1 MDKKTTA
8 IVVTVAAMLLCG
20 CPGLCGLLMGGMFA
34 VTSFVPGANIDVFGS
49 SDPKAA
55 LNFGIG
61 GLCVG
66 ALFVVIAAVA
76 IFLVWRRNKPD
87 STVV

>member
-20 CPGLCGLLMGGMFA
+20 CPGLCSLLMGGMFA
-34 VTSFVPGANIDVFGS
+34 LTSFIPGANIDVFGS
-49 SDPKAA
+49 SDPRSA

-61 GLCVG
+61 GVCVG
-66 ALFVVIAAVA
+66 AVFVVIAAVA
-76 IFLVWRRNKPD
+76 IFLAWRRKSD
-87 STVV
+87 SAPV

>member
-20 CPGLCGLLMGGMFA
+20 CPGLCSLLMGGMFA

-49 SDPKAA
+49 SDPRAA
-55 LNFGIG
+55 LNLGIG

-66 ALFVVIAAVA
+66 AVFVIIAAVA
-76 IFLVWRRNKPD
+76 IFLVWRRNSS
-87 STVV
+87 STPA

>member
-20 CPGLCGLLMGGMFA
+20 CPGLCSLLMGGMFA
-34 VTSFVPGANIDVFGS
+34 LTSFIPGANIDVFGS
-49 SDPKAA
+49 SDPRSA

-61 GLCVG
+61 GVCVG
-66 ALFVVIAAVA
+66 AVFVVIAAVA
-76 IFLVWRRNKPD
+76 IFLAWRRKSD
-87 STVV
+87 STPV